1 MEQFE
6 KYHPIMTPRF
16 TFDWLTVSTVKDVFA
31 LRHDPAVAAQTNRPA
46 DADINQTVDYISH
59 TMVAVMRNRQL
70 TWGITDRSAKQF
82 VGIFSLDPID
92 EDSGQA
98 GLHLELVPKE
108 LTAASVR
115 EIIGHMSAFAF
126 AELGL
131 SSLTIWV
138 PAGDTT
144 VQPTLTA
151 LGYKPASYIGDGA
164 PDDFDLYQISRAVS
178 ITPPGAE

>member
-70 TWGITDRSAKQF
+70 TWGITDRSA
-82 VGIFSLDPID
+82 
-92 EDSGQA
+92 
-98 GLHLELVPKE
+98 
-108 LTAASVR
+108 
-115 EIIGHMSAFAF
+115 
-126 AELGL
+126 
-131 SSLTIWV
+131 
-138 PAGDTT
+138 
-144 VQPTLTA
+144 
-151 LGYKPASYIGDGA
+151 
-164 PDDFDLYQISRAVS
+164 
-178 ITPPGAE
+178 